1 MKSKA
6 AYASYNITTGQM
18 QNISSKS
25 VSTSK
30 KQANKWFQGRGETDV
45 ETRGRKMQ
53 KRMVSADRSRSNSPE
68 ERN

>member
-30 KQANKWFQGRGETDV
+30 KKANKWFQGRGEAG

-68 ERN
+68 DRN